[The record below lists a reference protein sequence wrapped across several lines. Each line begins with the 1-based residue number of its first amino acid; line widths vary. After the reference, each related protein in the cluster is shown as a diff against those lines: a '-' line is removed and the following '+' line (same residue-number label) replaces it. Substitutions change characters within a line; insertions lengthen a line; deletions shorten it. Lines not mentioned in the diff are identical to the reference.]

1 MLSSLSICSSL
12 GAISEKF
19 LRIRWQSILQGR
31 CDGHECACS
40 SFHQIEEYTG
50 KDAGGQKGRH
60 YSFCESKE
68 VKNKWE
74 VENLNDGV
82 IKIELT

>member
-1 MLSSLSICSSL
+1 MTVMNVPVPHSIKL
-12 GAISEKF
+12 RNIQEKT
-19 LRIRWQSILQGR
+19 LEGR
-31 CDGHECACS
+31 
-40 SFHQIEEYTG
+40 
-50 KDAGGQKGRH
+50 KGRH

>member
-1 MLSSLSICSSL
+1 MTVMNVPVPHSIKL
-12 GAISEKF
+12 RNIQEKT
-19 LRIRWQSILQGR
+19 LEGR
-31 CDGHECACS
+31 
-40 SFHQIEEYTG
+40 
-50 KDAGGQKGRH
+50 KGRY